1 MANLTPAV
9 ALASCE
15 GALRQLL
22 GFVLE
27 QKHGIDWLTKV
38 VKAETI
44 VVWQE
49 RRDEE
54 RKKRTTRGVA
64 QVSEDPLAYAHFYEL
79 VDLVKQQWNEVAP
92 ALGKKA
98 VTGALL
104 DRFDD
109 LRNTVAHSRD
119 LLPFEADLLSGIAGE
134 IRNRVALFMSSKGPG
149 GEHFARMEEVTD
161 SFGNRVDGLATLQSS
176 NPSIMCEQE
185 LHVGDVVQ
193 FRARG
198 TDPHGRALRWHLM
211 VAPGGVDL
219 VEVDGDEVELSW
231 TVESKHVS
239 DRSYV
244 IVRLESDS
252 EFHRWSEGV
261 DGMALF
267 FYRVVPPHP

>member
-15 GALRQLL
+15 GALRQLVT
-22 GFVLE
+22 FVLH
-27 QKHGIDWLTKV
+27 QKHGSDWLSKV

-44 VVWQE
+44 TAWE
-49 RRDEE
+49 DRREEE

-64 QVSEDPLAYAHFYEL
+64 YIPADPLAYAHFYEL
-79 VDLVKQQWNEVAP
+79 VSLVNKNWNEVSP

-134 IRNRVALFMSSKGPG
+134 IRNRVAMFMSEEGPG
-149 GEHFARMEEVTD
+149 GEHFARIEEVAD
-161 SFGNRVDGLATLQSS
+161 SFGNRVDGLATLQTS
-176 NPSIMCEQE
+176 NPSVMCEQE

-198 TDPHGRALRWHLM
+198 ADPHGRALRWHLA

-219 VEVDGDEVELSW
+219 AEVEGDDVELSW
-231 TVESKHVS
+231 TVEPRHVS
-239 DRSYV
+239 DRSYA
-244 IVRLESDS
+244 IVRLKAAGD
-252 EFHRWSEGV
+252 FHRWSEGV
-261 DGMALF
+261 DGMTLF
-267 FYRVVPPHP
+267 YYRVVPPHP